1 MRLFIAITENLTMMY
16 LKLCFKRSNRPLEV
30 SNLQSVVQILRSLG
44 ERSTECGLLFPEENN
59 YKGLVLFPEENNYKS
74 LVLFPEENKYKS
86 LVLFPE
92 ENQPV
97 WPSGK
102 PLRW

>member
-1 MRLFIAITENLTMMY
+1 MMY

-92 ENQPV
+92 ENQPPV